1 MALNNV
7 VIVGRL
13 TKDVELKQAGES
25 TVANFTLAVDK
36 PYNKDKEHPEA
47 NWIDCVAWNK
57 TAEFISKYF
66 TKGKKIGVTGSLQTR
81 TYEDKDTKKKIK
93 VTEVMVSTADFIESK
108 GDDQTNTT
116 DNSSKTSD
124 STKSSASEVIATPTD
139 DDIPF

>member
-66 TKGKKIGVTGSLQTR
+66 TKGKKIGITGSLQTR
-81 TYEDKDTKKKIK
+81 TYEDKDSKKKIK

-108 GDDQTNTT
+108 GDDQTNTAGNPSKT
-116 DNSSKTSD
+116 NDSTNSSV
-124 STKSSASEVIATPTD
+124 SEVIATPTD
-139 DDIPF
+139 DDVPF

>member
-81 TYEDKDTKKKIK
+81 TYEDKDSKKKIK

-108 GDDQTNTT
+108 GDDQTNIA
-116 DNSSKTSD
+116 DNSSKTNN
-124 STKSSASEVIATPTD
+124 STKNVVSEVIATPTD

>member
-124 STKSSASEVIATPTD
+124 STKSFASEVIATPTD

>member
-66 TKGKKIGVTGSLQTR
+66 TKGKKIGITGSLQTR
-81 TYEDKDTKKKIK
+81 TYEDKDSKKKIK

-108 GDDQTNTT
+108 GDDQTNAT

-124 STKSSASEVIATPTD
+124 STKSSVSEVIATPTD
-139 DDIPF
+139 DDVPF